1 MQMGCVRNFFLNEV
15 GSIFEA
21 YVRRASSATWFELAV
36 SSAVEFWPLRNTL
49 HAEGVLGTF
58 IFPEQFFM
66 TTSLLSA
73 RHRPGWT
80 AKEAK
85 QLLFR
90 DLG

>member
-1 MQMGCVRNFFLNEV
+1 MDALPALPALSWLPTALCRVR
-15 GSIFEA
+15 
-21 YVRRASSATWFELAV
+21 
-36 SSAVEFWPLRNTL
+36 PLRNTL

-58 IFPEQFFM
+58 IFPEHFFM

-73 RHRPGWT
+73 RHCPGWT
-80 AKEAK
+80 AKEAN